1 MPLLLQGLDALSRH
15 VDKINS
21 KGGQGADSTLRFNP
35 LVWLAQYLLRNHP
48 RHVKDH
54 RTPMY
59 EQFSELANIERGR
72 RCLLRQ
78 REQMEVVW
86 HEMLNEKRKTRLRKS
101 DLPTLFKR
109 LDAKWYLEG
118 ALLEKLPQDFSVFE
132 FAPPTMKDDNKDET
146 DFTDFW
152 QWFEEFVKT
161 NDILRASAFIDAER
175 RQIETE
181 RKARKAEEDAERR
194 ARAMKEA
201 LEQRSEL
208 EEHFETVTAD
218 MYINS
223 NVARIMNK
231 GHE

>member
-78 REQMEVVW
+78 REQMKW
-86 HEMLNEKRKTRLRKS
+86 CGTRCS
-101 DLPTLFKR
+101 
-109 LDAKWYLEG
+109 
-118 ALLEKLPQDFSVFE
+118 
-132 FAPPTMKDDNKDET
+132 MKNARPDC
-146 DFTDFW
+146 
-152 QWFEEFVKT
+152 V
-161 NDILRASAFIDAER
+161 RA
-175 RQIETE
+175 
-181 RKARKAEEDAERR
+181 
-194 ARAMKEA
+194 
-201 LEQRSEL
+201 
-208 EEHFETVTAD
+208 
-218 MYINS
+218 
-223 NVARIMNK
+223 
-231 GHE
+231 